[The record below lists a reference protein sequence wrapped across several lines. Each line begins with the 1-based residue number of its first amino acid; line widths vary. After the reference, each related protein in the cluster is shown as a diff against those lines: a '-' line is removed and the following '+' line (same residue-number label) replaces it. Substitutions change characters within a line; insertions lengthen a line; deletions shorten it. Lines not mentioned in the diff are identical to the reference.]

1 MQHLEDFLNSKVKKY
16 NCTDFI
22 EFDPISIPH
31 NFTTKKDIEIS
42 GFLTATIAWGNRK
55 AILKSANQLMRWMDN
70 SPHDFII
77 NHTENDLKPFKNF
90 VYRTF
95 NGKDCIFFLKSLHN
109 IYQNHNGIENVFN
122 NGYIIKESVED
133 SIAHFRNVFLSIP
146 HFDRSTKHIANPAKG
161 SSPKRINMFLR
172 WMVRKDKAGVDFGIW
187 DKRRMADLLLPLD
200 VHTGNMARKLELLE
214 RKSNDWK
221 AVDEVT
227 NNLKIFDK
235 NDPVKYDFALFGLG
249 VNGDF

>member
-161 SSPKRINMFLR
+161 SSAKRINMFLR

-187 DKRRMADLLLPLD
+187 DKIRMADLLLPLD